1 MLSICLAHVESQ
13 NKRATSGGSDGG
25 SSSLLYI
32 HIGSETR
39 GDCRLYFPPLLQPVF
54 PQPPRRVFVFF
65 SPIARVVLSLSLFAL
80 AFVRRLFGNLRIR
93 LFSRVL
99 PINVALIL
107 FKYRRDSVKP

>member
-13 NKRATSGGSDGG
+13 NKRATSGGGGGGG

-65 SPIARVVLSLSLFAL
+65 SPIARIVLSLSLFAL
-80 AFVRRLFGNLRIR
+80 ALVCRLFGNLRIR
-93 LFSRVL
+93 LFSRASCL
-99 PINVALIL
+99 QMQL
-107 FKYRRDSVKP
+107 

>member
-1 MLSICLAHVESQ
+1 MLSICLAHVESE
-13 NKRATSGGSDGG
+13 NKRATSGGGGGGG

-65 SPIARVVLSLSLFAL
+65 SPIARIALPLSPFLPFSHSYAVCS
-80 AFVRRLFGNLRIR
+80 AICEFVY
-93 LFSRVL
+93 SRGRCL
-99 PINVALIL
+99 QMQIMS
-107 FKYRRDSVKP
+107 K